1 MVEARVRGA
10 LFNPNEKIVAQFP
23 WGLGHA
29 TNNQVEFLSLW
40 KGLETSFEINFYFI
54 LVFIDSMIIIC

>member
-1 MVEARVRGA
+1 MGEVGARGA
-10 LFNPNEKIVAQFP
+10 LFNPNEEIVAQFS

-40 KGLETSFEINFYFI
+40 KGLETSLEINFNII
-54 LVFIDSMIIIC
+54 LVFIDSMIIIF

>member
-1 MVEARVRGA
+1 MVEARVTGA

-29 TNNQVEFLSLW
+29 TNNQVEFLSLL